1 MLLFSMAYKVKV
13 SNALSTYDTLPWGFQ
28 SKVCHLDA
36 CCQAGALL
44 KPWYLQVN
52 KVVGIDLLAQSLLPA
67 IEELAEDKHWRVR
80 LAIIEYIP
88 LLASQLGAE
97 FFDDKLGAQC
107 LKWLEDS
114 VYSIRDAA
122 TVNLQRLA
130 QEFGPEWA
138 KLSLVNQVRSWKI
151 LAVPLYWKPL
161 KSCSNFNKRCARPPI
176 KQMLPEWLITMA
188 DVLYA
193 MATNLRHV
201 LIRLDESRGIF

>member
-1 MLLFSMAYKVKV
+1 MPI
-13 SNALSTYDTLPWGFQ
+13 SN
-28 SKVCHLDA
+28 V
-36 CCQAGALL
+36 QA
-44 KPWYLQVN
+44 LQVN
-52 KVVGIDLLAQSLLPA
+52 KVVGVDLLAQSLLPA

-97 FFDDKLGAQC
+97 FFDAKLGAQC

-138 KLSLVNQVRSWKI
+138 KLSLVNQV
-151 LAVPLYWKPL
+151 
-161 KSCSNFNKRCARPPI
+161 SNYQISHYFSPDTS
-176 KQMLPEWLITMA
+176 Q
-188 DVLYA
+188 
-193 MATNLRHV
+193 H
-201 LIRLDESRGIF
+201 

>member
-1 MLLFSMAYKVKV
+1 
-13 SNALSTYDTLPWGFQ
+13 
-28 SKVCHLDA
+28 
-36 CCQAGALL
+36 
-44 KPWYLQVN
+44 VN

-138 KLSLVNQVRSWKI
+138 KLSLVNQVRKN
-151 LAVPLYWKPL
+151 
-161 KSCSNFNKRCARPPI
+161 SCVVTCTRS
-176 KQMLPEWLITMA
+176 
-188 DVLYA
+188 
-193 MATNLRHV
+193 H
-201 LIRLDESRGIF
+201 